1 MARSGQSGPNDSDP
15 PTPTLAPDSHRS
27 GTIFSIQILRFVAA
41 FAVTLYHG
49 HGALLTRIG
58 VASEVA
64 YDDGWRV
71 GASGVHIFFVISG
84 FVMVLTSYKGSRA
97 LGPRTFL
104 QRRFLRIYPIYWV
117 LALIYLLAHIALQT
131 PYQLDAT
138 EILQAFALD
147 SSHASSIIGPGWT
160 LAYEVYFYLCFA
172 ISLWLG
178 MARGLGALTVFFV
191 ASVAAGMFVP
201 GASEA
206 LPLVTNGLLLEFI
219 LGCWIGYVYL
229 KRPTLLS
236 WVGWPGLLLGT
247 ALLIGSAWSPV
258 ALPSVI
264 LWGVPSL
271 LIVAGGLSIER
282 HLRGPLA
289 RAAALLG
296 DSSYFLYLSHILLLD
311 VMALLIAPT
320 ASLSITLIAI
330 VSVAMAT
337 VCLLIA
343 HIGHLTIEAPMLK
356 LFNRFL
362 KRKRAIEPS
371 LRSA

>member
-1 MARSGQSGPNDSDP
+1 MARSGQLGPNAGDS

-49 HGALLTRIG
+49 HGALLSWLG
-58 VASEVA
+58 VASDEA
-64 YDDGWRV
+64 YGGGWEV

-84 FVMVLTSYKGSRA
+84 FVMVLTSYKGGRA
-97 LGPRTFL
+97 IGPHIFL

-117 LALIYLLAHIALQT
+117 LALIYLLAHVALGT
-131 PYQLDAT
+131 PYRLSAT
-138 EILQAFALD
+138 DTLQAFALY
-147 SSHASSIIGPGWT
+147 SSHASAIIGPGWT

-172 ISLWLG
+172 VSLGLG
-178 MARGLGALTVFFV
+178 MSRGLGALTAFFV
-191 ASVAAGMFVP
+191 ASVAAGMLVP
-201 GASEA
+201 GASQA

-229 KRPTLLS
+229 NRPALLS

-258 ALPSVI
+258 DLPSVI

-282 HLRGPLA
+282 QLRGPIA

-296 DSSYFLYLSHILLLD
+296 DSSYFLYLSHILLLE
-311 VMALLIAPT
+311 VIALTLAPA
-320 ASLSITLIAI
+320 ASFSNTWIAI
-330 VSVAMAT
+330 ISVAMAT
-337 VCLLIA
+337 ACLLIA
-343 HIGHLTIEAPMLK
+343 HVGHLTIEAPMLR
-356 LFNRFL
+356 LLNRCL
-362 KRKRAIEPS
+362 KRKRTIEPS
-371 LRSA
+371 LRSV